1 MELWLLE
8 EKLWLGFFDRQSAA
22 MADLLVAEVAG
33 VRSRVLV
40 LGFWASAFI
49 FMLCF
54 ICAAVSIEPL
64 GLGLLSVSMLCFI
77 NLLMNEYFT

>member
-49 FMLCF
+49 LCRVLF
-54 ICAAVSIEPL
+54 LSLCGCVYWAF
-64 GLGLLSVSMLCFI
+64 GLRTFVRLCIVFH
-77 NLLMNEYFT
+77 